1 MSVYLRNLHPTRKA
15 WLPVEQGWSRLVYP
29 GVTTRL
35 PDAVLHLPAV
45 RNLLEK
51 QLVVAVDNA
60 GWNADERQRRSELAG
75 MAELVRLA
83 EQAQFDR
90 LLQGVRLRGSYRPP
104 SRPRKPRADEWPE
117 AWTER
122 LKQRWAEGATGPEIA
137 GELGGNV
144 TPGSVGAKIRRLGL
158 ASRYARRSN

>member
-1 MSVYLRNLHPTRKA
+1 VSIFLRNLHPSRKA
-15 WLPVEQGWSRLVYP
+15 LLPVGRGWARLVYP

-45 RNLLEK
+45 RSLLAR
-51 QLVVAVDNA
+51 QIVAAVDNA

-90 LLQGVRLRGSYRPP
+90 LLEGVRLRGSYRSPGV
-104 SRPRKPRADEWPE
+104 PRKRRADEWP
-117 AWTER
+117 R
-122 LKQRWAEGATGPEIA
+122 NGPR
-137 GELGGNV
+137 GSS
-144 TPGSVGAKIRRLGL
+144 SVGRKARPGQR
-158 ASRYARRSN
+158 SRGSWVSLRVRSVPGPPDKV